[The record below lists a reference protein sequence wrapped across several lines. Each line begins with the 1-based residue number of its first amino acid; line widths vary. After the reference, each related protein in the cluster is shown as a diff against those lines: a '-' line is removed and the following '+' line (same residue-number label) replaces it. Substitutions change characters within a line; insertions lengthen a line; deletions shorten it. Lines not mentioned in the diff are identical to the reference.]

1 MTGELFW
8 TTVAALLTLS
18 TFSFLYKD
26 NPFYKFAEH
35 LVVGVSAGYFTM
47 ILLVT
52 SLWPKLVDSIAA
64 GQYFYII
71 PGILGLMMFFR
82 FSKTKSWLARYP
94 IAIYIG
100 VGAALEMILQLQA
113 RVIEQLNATIQMAES
128 LQNGASVGDIINN
141 LIIIV
146 GVVCGLAYFYFSKEH
161 KGVFGGAATMG
172 IWVLMVGFGASFGY
186 TVMARISLLIDR
198 VQFLGNWINLMTG

>member
-128 LQNGASVGDIINN
+128 IQNGASAGDIINN

>member
-1 MTGELFW
+1 MGELFW
-8 TTVAALLTLS
+8 MSVSGFLTLFI
-18 TFSFLYKD
+18 FSFLYKD

-71 PGILGLMMFFR
+71 PGILGMMMFFR

-113 RVIEQLNATIQMAES
+113 RVIEQLNATILIAES
-128 LQNGASVGDIINN
+128 IQNGGSVGEIINN

-161 KGVFGGAATMG
+161 KGAFGGAATMG

-186 TVMARISLLIDR
+186 TVMARVSLLIDR
-198 VQFLGNWINLMTG
+198 VQFLGNWINLITG